1 MSRRAS
7 DTLALI
13 AVFTGTIASL
23 PALAQSDGSKRTVEM
38 RDMSKG
44 RIEMPLKGL
53 FLDRFKAPVSKLE
66 PAVTAKSVST
76 PAKEVSSPAKEVSSP
91 AKDVSSPAKEV
102 SSPAKDVPARAH
114 KPALKPQQEKVAPGK
129 VHWHRAIQTA
139 MDASK
144 QSGKPVLLFQ
154 MMGHLDDRFC

>member
-23 PALAQSDGSKRTVEM
+23 PALAQSDSSKRPVEM

-44 RIEMPLKGL
+44 RIEMPVKGL
-53 FLDRFKAPVSKLE
+53 FLDRFKAPLSKLE

-76 PAKEVSSPAKEVSSP
+76 PAKEVSTPAKEVSSP
-91 AKDVSSPAKEV
+91 AKN
-102 SSPAKDVPARAH
+102 VPAHAH

-139 MDASK
+139 IDASK

>member
-44 RIEMPLKGL
+44 RIEMPVKGL

-76 PAKEVSSPAKEVSSP
+76 PAKE
-91 AKDVSSPAKEV
+91 VSSPAKEV

>member
-76 PAKEVSSPAKEVSSP
+76 PAKEVST
-91 AKDVSSPAKEV
+91 PAKEV

>member
-91 AKDVSSPAKEV
+91 AKDV
-102 SSPAKDVPARAH
+102 PARAH

>member
-44 RIEMPLKGL
+44 RIEMPVKGL

-76 PAKEVSSPAKEVSSP
+76 PAKEVSSS
-91 AKDVSSPAKEV
+91 AKDV

-144 QSGKPVLLFQ
+144 QSGKPVLLFL

>member
-44 RIEMPLKGL
+44 RIEMPVKGL

-76 PAKEVSSPAKEVSSP
+76 PAKEVSSS
-91 AKDVSSPAKEV
+91 AKDV

>member
-44 RIEMPLKGL
+44 RIEMPVKGL

-91 AKDVSSPAKEV
+91 AKDV